1 MLAVLLAFFRCV
13 PSLLPLFPVVRGHPF
28 SMTAGLPFR
37 ISDKSPFF
45 SLASSPFSFFSAS
58 LSLDRILCVNTRKRV
73 HIQAEETQWM
83 HLRTNG
89 CPNQFMNFDLSLRN
103 TSLADFAHWESFQPI
118 CHICVLTLC
127 NMGDKCFR
135 YFRKGSHAFELI
147 SDHFVLFFLF
157 RIGLSF
163 FSNRARLLS
172 FSHGAVQGWW
182 LRRGTSKYE
191 FKLWFERR
199 SGRKFSAV
207 LWPRT
212 KWELDALAGAEISRI
227 YEESVVLGT
236 RNREAIK
243 TYI

>member
-103 TSLADFAHWESFQPI
+103 TSLADFAH
-118 CHICVLTLC
+118 
-127 NMGDKCFR
+127 
-135 YFRKGSHAFELI
+135 
-147 SDHFVLFFLF
+147 
-157 RIGLSF
+157 
-163 FSNRARLLS
+163 
-172 FSHGAVQGWW
+172 
-182 LRRGTSKYE
+182 
-191 FKLWFERR
+191 
-199 SGRKFSAV
+199 
-207 LWPRT
+207 
-212 KWELDALAGAEISRI
+212 
-227 YEESVVLGT
+227 
-236 RNREAIK
+236 
-243 TYI
+243 